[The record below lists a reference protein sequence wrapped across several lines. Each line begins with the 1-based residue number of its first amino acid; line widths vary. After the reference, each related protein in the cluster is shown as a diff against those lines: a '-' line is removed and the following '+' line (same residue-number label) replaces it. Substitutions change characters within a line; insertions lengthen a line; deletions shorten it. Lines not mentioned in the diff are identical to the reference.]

1 MEEGQDE
8 LQQAET
14 TETSVEREIPATEQL
29 NVQETEGQ
37 LLERD
42 QRGTTP
48 TTAPFAQ
55 RLLSARSHLAPFSF
69 PQVRA

>member
-1 MEEGQDE
+1 MDEGQEE

-14 TETSVEREIPATEQL
+14 TETSVQREIAATAQL
-29 NVQETEGQ
+29 NVQETEAQ
-37 LLERD
+37 LLEGD